1 MHGRYSWLSHGLALA
16 LGVAA
21 LVVAHGVLLK
31 DLSARLTLPAMGIA
45 AVVVLAVILHLGA
58 IGAVL
63 TRLRRHFH
71 PKDE

>member
-1 MHGRYSWLSHGLALA
+1 MHGRHRWLSHGLVLT

-21 LVVAHGVLLK
+21 LVAAHGVLLK
-31 DLSARLTLPAMGIA
+31 DISARLALPAVGV
-45 AVVVLAVILHLGA
+45 AVVIGLAVVLHLGA